1 MKWPTASLFVNGVW
15 NGKHWALTRDSGYT
29 AQKSRG
35 LSGLIRGENGHPAQN
50 AKKVN
55 NGRGGRVLAK
65 FYGEICGQTYSA
77 LAVLHFIKTPAWFH
91 ASPSVIA
98 IYPEDSA
105 PFQNV
110 LLKPSA
116 EGNRH
121 EFIHSQG
128 EVSFLME
135 LAECQVVKTADDWA
149 EIIIFP
155 FFSAKDFGEEIVKLT
170 TARNCGHW
178 SVEKKRRK
186 FFPGFEDRI
195 SSIPGEGEEGIFLT
209 FTDWANWKK
218 MDSSH
223 EFQFG
228 PPLHHWVLVSFHAI
242 CQVFWYSICFFF
254 FFRKQF
260 SWACKIAIFDMS
272 LL

>member
-1 MKWPTASLFVNGVW
+1 MKWPTASLFVNGVR

-98 IYPEDSA
+98 IYPEDNA

-116 EGNRH
+116 EGNHH
-121 EFIHSQG
+121 EFIHSQK
-128 EVSFLME
+128 EVSSLME

-155 FFSAKDFGEEIVKLT
+155 FFFCQRFRRGDCKTDDRQKLWALVSREKTEKIFPRFRRSNLIHSGRGRGGNFPHFHGLGKLEKD
-170 TARNCGHW
+170 
-178 SVEKKRRK
+178 
-186 FFPGFEDRI
+186 GFEPRI
-195 SSIPGEGEEGIFLT
+195 SIWTPTSSLRFGQFPRHLPSFLIFNLLLFFLSKTIFL
-209 FTDWANWKK
+209 
-218 MDSSH
+218 
-223 EFQFG
+223 G
-228 PPLHHWVLVSFHAI
+228 L
-242 CQVFWYSICFFF
+242 
-254 FFRKQF
+254 
-260 SWACKIAIFDMS
+260 
-272 LL
+272 